1 MRGRFW
7 PFTEVQNGNHREVT
21 RRMQKLSEPRITRM
35 VLGWRLTQM
44 PYNWM
49 LDSTR
54 RVAIA
59 GRRTVFYLCYPWSG
73 KLFQLG

>member
-1 MRGRFW
+1 
-7 PFTEVQNGNHREVT
+7 
-21 RRMQKLSEPRITRM
+21 M

-54 RVAIA
+54 RVERSLDALPFSIC
-59 GRRTVFYLCYPWSG
+59 VIHPWSG
-73 KLFQLG
+73 KLFQPG

>member
-1 MRGRFW
+1 
-7 PFTEVQNGNHREVT
+7 
-21 RRMQKLSEPRITRM
+21 
-35 VLGWRLTQM
+35 M